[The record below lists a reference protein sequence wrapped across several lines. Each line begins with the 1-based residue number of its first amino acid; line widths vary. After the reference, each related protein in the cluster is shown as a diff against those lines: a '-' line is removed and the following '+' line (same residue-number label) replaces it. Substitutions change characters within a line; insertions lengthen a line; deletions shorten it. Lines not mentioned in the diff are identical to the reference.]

1 MSFLENLIYFLKSYC
16 LLEKEQR
23 NQGIDEIDLE
33 VNMINNTYLKS
44 VPFANKRKKVY
55 QHEESPEWPELVD
68 MIVDEVVESERAYM
82 KMKDQEF
89 VNMKLRSNLTNKI
102 AILCKLIEIF
112 ILGSLAFR
120 PIVDWE
126 LEKLGLFIINL
137 FNSEQPDAKFSAMF
151 AIIYICLAAYIVI
164 IYKSVLRIRDLKFGS
179 SEAKIKRRHIF
190 SIDFLYVQIVN
201 TLSMCMSFFMIKI
214 FIDTLACDYA
224 IKP

>member
-1 MSFLENLIYFLKSYC
+1 MASVSGLRILILTPSYVS
-16 LLEKEQR
+16 LSLPPLS
-23 NQGIDEIDLE
+23 NQ
-33 VNMINNTYLKS
+33 
-44 VPFANKRKKVY
+44 NKRKKVY

-137 FNSEQPDAKFSAMF
+137 FNSEQPDAVILFNR
-151 AIIYICLAAYIVI
+151 AA
-164 IYKSVLRIRDLKFGS
+164 
-179 SEAKIKRRHIF
+179 
-190 SIDFLYVQIVN
+190 Q
-201 TLSMCMSFFMIKI
+201 TL
-214 FIDTLACDYA
+214 L
-224 IKP
+224 